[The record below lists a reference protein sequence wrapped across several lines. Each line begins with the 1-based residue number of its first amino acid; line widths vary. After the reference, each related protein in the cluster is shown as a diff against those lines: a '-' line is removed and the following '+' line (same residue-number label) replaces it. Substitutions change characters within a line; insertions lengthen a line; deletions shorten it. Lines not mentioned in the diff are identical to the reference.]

1 MMKKLFAFVILLLML
16 SVLAGCGAGSP
27 IQSNTPVPTAAGS
40 KPASNN
46 QINVPGATIQVY
58 TPGSNPLMNKP
69 DALGHVAGIGLGLWH
84 GFISPVTMVV
94 SFFNKNVQ
102 IYEVHNNGSQYNL
115 GFVLGLAVLLVVLV
129 LLIRR

>member
-1 MMKKLFAFVILLLML
+1 
-16 SVLAGCGAGSP
+16 
-27 IQSNTPVPTAAGS
+27 
-40 KPASNN
+40 
-46 QINVPGATIQVY
+46 
-58 TPGSNPLMNKP
+58 MNKP
-69 DALGHVAGIGLGLWH
+69 DTHGNVAGIGLGLWH

-115 GFVLGLAVLLVVLV
+115 GFVLGLAFLLVVLV

>member
-1 MMKKLFAFVILLLML
+1 MRKQLFIFVLLVALL
-16 SVLAGCGAGSP
+16 SLLAGCAPGSP

-46 QINVPGATIQVY
+46 QINVPGVSIKVY
-58 TPGSNPLMNKP
+58 TAGSNPLENKP
-69 DALGHVAGIGLGLWH
+69 DAQGHVAGIGLGLWH

-94 SFFNKNVQ
+94 SFFNKNIQ

-115 GFVLGLAVLLVVLV
+115 GFVLGLAILLVVLV